1 MEGFFDGANIIAEA
15 MAFATT
21 APAQKIPAEALVPP
35 FEPVSVKEIT
45 QAEGVV
51 IGESAS
57 IPTSNLLGCP
67 LTGCKGWIFIG
78 CHPILYSQFCHPRA

>member
-35 FEPVSVKEIT
+35 IEPVSAKEIT
-45 QAEGVV
+45 
-51 IGESAS
+51 
-57 IPTSNLLGCP
+57 
-67 LTGCKGWIFIG
+67 
-78 CHPILYSQFCHPRA
+78 